1 LQELGQLRPQILNER
16 EAVVRGQELEEMQ
29 KKRFAQA
36 QDQVR
41 IEEEA
46 LAKRLQLIDEEEAKT
61 LALLKEEEEL
71 KESARKLQ
79 KEMAEDE
86 LEAAKQLLALRG
98 QDIKTLEK
106 RRGLA
111 EKELE
116 TIRKQQ
122 EATRSRLGDTE
133 SIASA
138 IGNFVVG
145 RTFGKS
151 AGQQT
156 SPEKKQEQELQNLN
170 KQISTTN
177 DILRTIQERGGLT
190 GALT

>member
-1 LQELGQLRPQILNER
+1 
-16 EAVVRGQELEEMQ
+16 M
-29 KKRFAQA
+29 
-36 QDQVR
+36 
-41 IEEEA
+41 
-46 LAKRLQLIDEEEAKT
+46 IDEEEAKT

-86 LEAAKQLLALRG
+86 LKAAQDLLALRG
-98 QDIKTLEK
+98 QDVKTLEK
-106 RRGLA
+106 RRSLA

-116 TIRKQQ
+116 TIKKQQ
-122 EATRSRLGDTE
+122 EATRQRLGDTE

-138 IGNFVVG
+138 IGNFVIG
-145 RTFGKS
+145 RSFGAS

-156 SPEKKQEQELQNLN
+156 SPEKKQEEELRNVN

-177 DILRTIQERGGLT
+177 EILRNIQERGGLT